1 MKSGSYYLVG
11 SPGCGSVLVEA
22 ALTLA
27 GLPFEREDIAFE
39 ALGPQHPRLGQ
50 LNPLGQVPVLVLPD
64 GQVMT
69 ESAAIV
75 LYLADVAPGAG
86 LAPAPGDPRQPAFLR
101 WLVTLVAAI
110 YPTFTYADFPARFVP
125 AGEAAK
131 QLEASSLARR
141 QVLWSH
147 VETAAGAPWFLGE
160 RFSALDLYVGAMTRW
175 RPRRAWFAA
184 NAPKLAAIA
193 ARVDA
198 LPALAG
204 VWRRNFGN

>member
-1 MKSGSYYLVG
+1 MKSRSYRLIG

-27 GLPFEREDIAFE
+27 GLPFELEDIAFE
-39 ALGPQHPRLGQ
+39 ALGPEHPRLGK

-64 GQVMT
+64 GGVMT

-75 LYLADVAPGAG
+75 LYLAEVAPAAG
-86 LAPAPGDPRQPAFLR
+86 LAPAPGDPQRSAFLR
-101 WLVTLVAAI
+101 WLLTLVGAI
-110 YPTFTYADFPARFVP
+110 YPTFTYGDFPERYVP
-125 AGEAAK
+125 AGTAAK
-131 QLEASSLARR
+131 QLVASSLARR
-141 QVLWSH
+141 QLLWTH
-147 VETAAGAPWFLGE
+147 VEAAAGAPWFLGE

-193 ARVDA
+193 ARVDG
-198 LPALAG
+198 LPALARA
-204 VWRRNFGN
+204 WRRNFGN